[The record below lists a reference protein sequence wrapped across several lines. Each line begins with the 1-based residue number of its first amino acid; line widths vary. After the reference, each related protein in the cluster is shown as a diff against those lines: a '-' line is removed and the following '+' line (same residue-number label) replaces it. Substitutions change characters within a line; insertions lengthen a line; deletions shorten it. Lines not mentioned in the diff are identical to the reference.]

1 MGMNFYF
8 LHLTTKFLALD
19 PITTLKKRFIVSMFI
34 SSFTRGRSEYSLHS
48 AHSYSHAWPLSIQ
61 LEDIDKEINRLAKN
75 TASVTNLEFRILSS
89 FDKSMSAII
98 SAVFKATIGLIV
110 DKGRDVAAERMKEGD
125 VTDQKFRSLIVR
137 DLKEIHNKLDALSQ
151 KDLKAAVDFF
161 ETGLGCLYKAV
172 DTMHRANVSLAAAK
186 VSERN
191 EEDDFKQITLPSDAD
206 PEKTIVLA
214 DGIRNMQLTE
224 LDETTKSLL
233 SDAQENFRLAVEYT
247 TQACN
252 NEALSTFDRITAIR
266 YRVMA
271 AMLKS
276 AAETVRTT
284 GDLKSTLQK
293 ALPECEQ
300 CLKKLNSLP
309 AVQKSFKV
317 ELSKGLL
324 NIRGQFGKDER
335 MQIISIV
342 CQVNRTI
349 YDAMRTVGKDVHV
362 LVWPYVDIG
371 EDQVDP
377 LRDVRVLQML
387 AKSEN
392 VDMEQYRITPGW
404 SFDVRGGLYKS
415 NDLATN
421 TLGQFLCTSET
432 TVHVYDNNGT
442 FQFSFNPQTDDAKT
456 EIRLVDVVTEDV
468 SEKIYLLVTL
478 YNGPRFEDEVQVL
491 NKTTDLQYKF
501 PVTSGYR
508 LIVSGSKLVILSA
521 SEAHVYNQ
529 NGEFDHSFEFFKR
542 ESSRYL
548 ADCTATYNGRILIMQ
563 NKGDFSDYHRVHV
576 FTMEG
581 QEIAKFKSGVGLNL
595 EHMSFSPRSAGE
607 HVVIAGSNYGGGI
620 ITVELYT
627 VDGKLVRRILLRKK
641 HRLFLDGI
649 TVTMEGHIAVCF
661 HPKDGNGKVL
671 VYKN

>member
-1 MGMNFYF
+1 
-8 LHLTTKFLALD
+8 
-19 PITTLKKRFIVSMFI
+19 
-34 SSFTRGRSEYSLHS
+34 
-48 AHSYSHAWPLSIQ
+48 
-61 LEDIDKEINRLAKN
+61 
-75 TASVTNLEFRILSS
+75 
-89 FDKSMSAII
+89 MSAII
-98 SAVFKATIGLIV
+98 SAVFKVTIGLIV

-161 ETGLGCLYKAV
+161 ETGLGCLYKAF
-172 DTMHRANVSLAAAK
+172 DTMRRADVSLGAAQ

-191 EEDDFKQITLPSDAD
+191 EEDDFKQITLPSDTD

-233 SDAQENFRLAVEYT
+233 SDAQEKFRLAVENAT
-247 TQACN
+247 HACN

-309 AVQKSFKV
+309 AVQNSFKS
-317 ELSKGLL
+317 ELSQGFL
-324 NIRGQFGKDER
+324 NIRGRFGKDER

-342 CQVNRTI
+342 YLVNRI
-349 YDAMRTVGKDVHV
+349 VYDAAQTAGKTKDVHV
-362 LVWPYVDIG
+362 LKWPSVDIG

-377 LRDVRVLQML
+377 LRDVRVLQVL
-387 AKSEN
+387 EKSEK
-392 VDMEQYRITPGW
+392 VDMEDYRITPGL
-404 SFDVRGGLYKS
+404 SFDVMNLGRWGVILR
-415 NDLATN
+415 TN
-421 TLGQFLCTSET
+421 TLGQFLIAERKEV
-432 TVHVYDNNGT
+432 TVHVYDNNGM

-456 EIRLVDVVTEDV
+456 EITIADLVTEDV
-468 SEKIYLLVTL
+468 SEKIYLLIGL
-478 YNGPRFEDEVQVL
+478 YNEERCDEVQVL
-491 NKTTDLQYKF
+491 NKTAHLQYKF
-501 PVTSGYR
+501 HVKYGRR
-508 LIVSGSKLVILSA
+508 LIVSGSKLVILTFRM
-521 SEAHVYNQ
+521 AHVYNQ
-529 NGEFDHSFEFFKR
+529 NGEFERSFEFFKSGGNR
-542 ESSRYL
+542 AL
-548 ADCTATYNGRILIMQ
+548 FDCTATYDGRIMITHD
-563 NKGDFSDYHRVHV
+563 KGDYSGYHCVHV

-581 QEIAKFKSGVGLNL
+581 KEIAKFRSGVGLNL
-595 EHMSFSPRSAGE
+595 NYMYLSPRSAGE
-607 HVVIAGSNYGGGI
+607 HVVIAGYNKEDGI

-627 VDGKLVRRILLRKK
+627 VDGKLVRRILLRDEPK
-641 HRLFLDGI
+641 FCFEAI

-661 HPKDGNGKVL
+661 CPRGSLYEKV
-671 VYKN
+671 VVFKN

>member
-1 MGMNFYF
+1 M
-8 LHLTTKFLALD
+8 
-19 PITTLKKRFIVSMFI
+19 
-34 SSFTRGRSEYSLHS
+34 
-48 AHSYSHAWPLSIQ
+48 
-61 LEDIDKEINRLAKN
+61 
-75 TASVTNLEFRILSS
+75 SS

-110 DKGRDVAAERMKEGD
+110 DKGRDVAAERLKEGD
-125 VTDQKFRSLIVR
+125 VADQKFRSLIVR
-137 DLKEIHNKLDALSQ
+137 DLKEIHYKLDALSQ

-161 ETGLGCLYKAV
+161 ETGLKCLYKAF
-172 DTMHRANVSLAAAK
+172 DKMPSANVSLGAAK

-191 EEDDFKQITLPSDAD
+191 EEEDFKEITLPSDTD
-206 PEKTIVLA
+206 PEKTVVLA
-214 DGIRNMQLTE
+214 GIRNVQLTK

-233 SDAQENFRLAVEYT
+233 SDAQENFRLTVEYT
-247 TQACN
+247 THACN

-276 AAETVRTT
+276 AAETVRTA

-309 AVQKSFKV
+309 AVQNSFKV

-501 PVTSGYR
+501 PVTYGYR

-661 HPKDGNGKVL
+661 HPKDGNGKVV

>member
-1 MGMNFYF
+1 
-8 LHLTTKFLALD
+8 
-19 PITTLKKRFIVSMFI
+19 
-34 SSFTRGRSEYSLHS
+34 
-48 AHSYSHAWPLSIQ
+48 
-61 LEDIDKEINRLAKN
+61 
-75 TASVTNLEFRILSS
+75 
-89 FDKSMSAII
+89 MSAII

-151 KDLKAAVDFF
+151 KDLNAAVDFF
-161 ETGLGCLYKAV
+161 ETGLGCLYRAV
-172 DTMHRANVSLAAAK
+172 DTMRSANVSLGAAQ

-191 EEDDFKQITLPSDAD
+191 EEEDFKQITLPSDTD
-206 PEKTIVLA
+206 PEKTVLA

-233 SDAQENFRLAVEYT
+233 SDAQENFRLAVENAT
-247 TQACN
+247 HACN

-335 MQIISIV
+335 MQIISTV

-362 LVWPYVDIG
+362 LAWPYIDTG
-371 EDQVDP
+371 EDKVDP
-377 LRDVRVLQML
+377 LRDVRVLQVL
-387 AKSEN
+387 EKSEK
-392 VDMEQYRITPGW
+392 VDMEHYRITPGL
-404 SFDVRGGLYKS
+404 SFDMPGIHC
-415 NDLATN
+415 ATN
-421 TLGQFLCTSET
+421 TVGQFLIVEERGE
-432 TVHVYDNNGT
+432 TVHVFDKNGM
-442 FQFSFNPQTDDAKT
+442 FQFRFRPQTDDAKT
-456 EIRLVDVVTEDV
+456 KIQIRDLVTEDV
-468 SEKIYLLVTL
+468 SEKIYLLIGL
-478 YNGPRFEDEVQVL
+478 YNEERWESSEVQVL
-491 NKTTDLQYKF
+491 NKTADLQYKF
-501 PVTSGYR
+501 PVTRESR
-508 LIVSGSKLVILSA
+508 LVVSGSKLVILGSR
-521 SEAHVYNQ
+521 EADVYDQ
-529 NGEFDHSFEFFKR
+529 NGEFDRSFEVFNSGRDK
-542 ESSRYL
+542 YL
-548 ADCTATYNGRILIMQ
+548 FDCTATYDGRIMITHR
-563 NKGDFSDYHRVHV
+563 KRDYSDYHCVHV
-576 FTMEG
+576 FAMEG
-581 QEIAKFKSGVGLNL
+581 KEIARFRSGVGLDL
-595 EHMSFSPRSAGE
+595 AFMRFSPRSAGE
-607 HVVIAGSNYGGGI
+607 HVVIAGYNIEDGI

-627 VDGKLVRRILLRKK
+627 VDGKLVRRILLRNKS
-641 HRLFLDGI
+641 RSFFDGI
-649 TVTMEGHIAVCF
+649 TVTMEGHIAVF
-661 HPKDGNGKVL
+661 FGGKAV

>member
-1 MGMNFYF
+1 
-8 LHLTTKFLALD
+8 
-19 PITTLKKRFIVSMFI
+19 
-34 SSFTRGRSEYSLHS
+34 
-48 AHSYSHAWPLSIQ
+48 
-61 LEDIDKEINRLAKN
+61 
-75 TASVTNLEFRILSS
+75 
-89 FDKSMSAII
+89 MSAII
-98 SAVFKATIGLIV
+98 SAVFKATVGLIV
-110 DKGRDVAAERMKEGD
+110 DKGRDVAAERLKEGD
-125 VTDQKFRSLIVR
+125 VADQKFRSLIVR
-137 DLKEIHNKLDALSQ
+137 DLKEIHYKLDALSQ
-151 KDLKAAVDFF
+151 KDLNAAIDFF

-172 DTMHRANVSLAAAK
+172 DTMRSANVSLGAAK

-191 EEDDFKQITLPSDAD
+191 EEDDFKQVTLPSDTD
-206 PEKTIVLA
+206 PEKTLVLA

-233 SDAQENFRLAVEYT
+233 SDAQEKFRLAVENATHAY
-247 TQACN
+247 N

-309 AVQKSFKV
+309 AVQNSFKV

-377 LRDVRVLQML
+377 LGDVRVLQVL
-387 AKSEN
+387 EKSEK
-392 VDMEQYRITPGW
+392 VDMEHYRITPGL
-404 SFDVRGGLYKS
+404 SFDMPGIHC
-415 NDLATN
+415 ATN
-421 TLGQFLCTSET
+421 TVGQFLIAEERGE
-432 TVHVYDNNGT
+432 TVHVFDKNGM
-442 FQFSFNPQTDDAKT
+442 FQFRFRPQTDDAKT
-456 EIRLVDVVTEDV
+456 KIQIRDLVTEDV
-468 SEKIYLLVTL
+468 SEKIYLLIGL
-478 YNGPRFEDEVQVL
+478 YNEERWESSEVQVL
-491 NKTTDLQYKF
+491 NKTADLQYKF
-501 PVTSGYR
+501 PVTRESR
-508 LIVSGSKLVILSA
+508 LVVSGSKLVILGSR
-521 SEAHVYNQ
+521 EADVYDQ
-529 NGEFDHSFEFFKR
+529 DGEFDRSFEVFNSGRDK
-542 ESSRYL
+542 YL
-548 ADCTATYNGRILIMQ
+548 FDCTATYDGRIMITHR
-563 NKGDFSDYHRVHV
+563 KRDYSDHWSHCVHV

-595 EHMSFSPRSAGE
+595 DYMLFSPRSAGE
-607 HVVIAGSNYGGGI
+607 HVVIAGYNYEDGLI
-620 ITVELYT
+620 AVEICS
-627 VDGKLVRRILLRKK
+627 VDGKLVRRILLRDK
-641 HRLFLDGI
+641 RGLDFTGI
-649 TVTMEGHIAVCF
+649 AVTMEGQIAVCF
-661 HPKDGNGKVL
+661 SSYFDTRKVV
-671 VYKN
+671 VY